1 MELMAI
7 PFPDIDPVA
16 IVLGPMHIRWYGL
29 AYLTGLIQGWL
40 YMRRLPAT
48 PELWRGVAPMKPAQV
63 DDFLLWATLGTV
75 IGGRLGFIFLTSRRY
90 FSTTLRGS
98 FPSGKAA
105 WRSMAGCSG

>member
-1 MELMAI
+1 MAI

-29 AYLTGLIQGWL
+29 AYLTGLILGWV
-40 YMRRLPAT
+40 YMRRLPAR

-75 IGGRLGFIFLTSRRY
+75 IGGRLGFIFLYEPTLFLHDPSRI
-90 FSTTLRGS
+90 FSVC
-98 FPSGKAA
+98 KAA